1 MLNALPVRP
10 VIFAVVSA
18 VALAVGACGAG
29 SSSGGSGS
37 VTLGLVTS
45 LSAPGDYRDGGLI
58 KNVAD
63 LWVKNANSNGG
74 IGGRTVT
81 LAVADDGGAPDSGA
95 SAATRVITQQHAV
108 ALLGMWNSSV
118 VIAQMNIAKRY
129 NIPMGVFY
137 SWADTITGTNLPQVY
152 RIGPYNSLIAADM
165 VPYIL
170 NKGYKKVAIVAEDTD
185 YGSGFANA
193 FKSTLKA
200 QPGGGSVSVEVQ
212 QFPAESQDL
221 STVLSK
227 FASESPQPNVLI
239 VASSYAADDLSIK
252 QARQV
257 GLKSDILAG
266 WDYPTESDFWT
277 TVGKAGVGVTYPT
290 FYDKSIS
297 LTQEGQNFRDLYTK
311 AYGTAPVIFQ
321 YFEWDTFNVVK
332 AAILKTGS
340 TDPAKLVA
348 ALPSL
353 QIQGTT
359 DPNLTFSH
367 QAGTTHFNQW
377 ENLTMFFKQFTASG
391 QGDGDA
397 QLVFTSKPSS

>member
-1 MLNALPVRP
+1 MLTALRVRP
-10 VIFAVVSA
+10 VIFAALCV
-18 VALAVGACGAG
+18 VALGVGACGTG
-29 SSSGGSGS
+29 SSSVGSGS

-45 LSAPGDYRDGGLI
+45 LSAPGDYRDGTLI

-118 VIAQMNIAKRY
+118 VIAQMNVAKRY
-129 NIPMGVFY
+129 NVPMGVFY
-137 SWADTITGTNLPQVY
+137 SWADTITSTNLPQVY
-152 RIGPYNSLIAADM
+152 RIGPYNSLIAAD
-165 VPYIL
+165 VAPYVL
-170 NKGYKKVAIVAEDTD
+170 SKGYKKVAIVAEDTD
-185 YGSGFANA
+185 YGSGFATA
-193 FKSTLKA
+193 FKSTLQA
-200 QPGGGSVSVEVQ
+200 QPGGPAVSVEVQ

-221 STVLSK
+221 TTVLSK
-227 FASESPQPNVLI
+227 FAAESPQPDVLI

-257 GLKSDILAG
+257 GLKSNILAG
-266 WDYPTESDFWT
+266 WDYPTESDFWS
-277 TVGKAGVGVTYPT
+277 TVGQAGVGVTYPT
-290 FYDKSIS
+290 FYDKSINLS
-297 LTQEGQNFRDLYTK
+297 PEGNSFRDLYTK

-348 ALPSL
+348 ALPSI

-359 DPNLTFSH
+359 DPSLKFSEK
-367 QAGTTHFNQW
+367 AGTVHFNQW

-397 QLVFTSKPSS
+397 QLVFTSKPAS